1 MIDVFTYSQSLFVGG
16 PAVIID
22 SEEKKYVLVGTVHG
36 AFADCEHYLPGM
48 FVETDDFNVLEF
60 LQKEVYGSGLYNN

>member
-1 MIDVFTYSQSLFVGG
+1 MFVQFRGNTDHACNRG
-16 PAVIID
+16 SIID

-60 LQKEVYGSGLYNN
+60 LQKEVHGSGLYE